1 MPRTAQC
8 RRAIKVRLCTYPA
21 LVRHVFSAWKER
33 AAQAQRERAALAQC
47 AEMRRARLQQRAL
60 DVWRDR
66 LAGRRLS
73 YEVYM
78 TLAARCRYV
87 MRQYFS
93 TWLART
99 SVQPLVDL
107 RQKRQLVRALRHWAA
122 RARAKRAASLAA
134 ASLQRDALRTWRAKA
149 EYMRELHNIQK
160 LEGHRRRASSDFRHR
175 LVFVPPTA
183 RFRTS

>member
-1 MPRTAQC
+1 M
-8 RRAIKVRLCTYPA
+8 
-21 LVRHVFSAWKER
+21 
-33 AAQAQRERAALAQC
+33 QARREREALAQC
-47 AEMRRARLQQRAL
+47 AAMRRARLQQRAL
-60 DVWRDR
+60 DAWRDR

-73 YEVYM
+73 YEVYV
-78 TLAARCRYV
+78 TLAARCKYV

-107 RQKRQLVRALRHWAA
+107 RQKRLLVRALRHWAA

-134 ASLQRDALRTWRAKA
+134 ASLQRDALRTWRAKT

-183 RFRTS
+183 RFRAS